1 MLVGKSKIQLFDAKT
16 GKEQLCVESKNI
28 VTKAIDYLLNPPK
41 CTIEAGINYNNLYN
55 QFMPVCTKGLGGLL
69 LWDDNI
75 AANPDTIFPPTTVN
89 CVGHAGDNY
98 SGTAVKRGTYNAA
111 ESGYIDN
118 SDNAHIG
125 YRNVWD
131 FASDK
136 ANGTIKCLSLTHI
149 KCGDA
154 GYQSYDN
161 NASDLTSFYRLGS
174 VISASNGWF
183 IGALSDGQDVFAY
196 INSSSLNLYIVHHTD
211 LAKISMFDVAINSS
225 NNSNYTESYTIDI
238 GTNTFTFPSSSKP
251 SDVYIKDG
259 QVLLTDASISS
270 NIITIKHVVV
280 DIYSQK
286 VVNNKTIP
294 CAALPDDS
302 RIYSCRA
309 CFFDGFYYLIVQH
322 ASNERPQIYRVS
334 EDGQTITALLTPDMP
349 FPVNSLSSYEMIVG
363 TFYDRKLI
371 WKYFVDSHGIIQQN
385 LFYSSSD
392 ASYISSVPT
401 ENPCYIYSRNY
412 GYKYVIALLN
422 YLGTINNLDE
432 PITKTASQ
440 TMKITYELSHATG

>member
-16 GKEQLCVESKNI
+16 GKEQLCVEHKNI
-28 VTKAIDYLLNPPK
+28 VTKAIEYLLNPPK
-41 CTIEAGINYNNLYN
+41 CTIEAGADYNKLYN

-75 AANPDTIFPPTTVN
+75 AANPETIFPPTTIN
-89 CVGHAGDNY
+89 CVGHAGGNY
-98 SGTAVKRGTYNAA
+98 SGTAVKRGTYNAT

-125 YRNVWD
+125 YRHVWD

-136 ANGTIKCLSLTHI
+136 ANGTIKCLSLTHV

-161 NASDLTSFYRLGS
+161 DDSSLFCYYCLGT
-174 VISASNGWF
+174 VLSAFNGDF
-183 IGALSDGQDVFAY
+183 IGALSDDRDVFAN
-196 INSSSLNLYIVHHTD
+196 ISNSTLNLYIVHHTD
-211 LAKISMFDVAINSS
+211 LAQISMFDVAHKDISTIKNTEF
-225 NNSNYTESYTIDI
+225 YTFNIGSGFAGYTS
-238 GTNTFTFPSSSKP
+238 FF
-251 SDVYIKDG
+251 YLQDG
-259 QVLLTDASISS
+259 QVHLIDASKSS
-270 NIITIKHVVV
+270 NIATIKHVVV
-280 DIYSQK
+280 DIYSQE
-286 VVNNKTIP
+286 VVSNKTIP

-302 RIYSCRA
+302 RINNCRA

-322 ASNERPQIYRVS
+322 ASGERCQIYRVS
-334 EDGQTITALLTPDMP
+334 EDGQAVKALLTPEMP
-349 FPVNSLSSYEMIVG
+349 FLTSLPSTFGDILFG
-363 TFYDRKLI
+363 KFYDRIII
-371 WKYFVDSHGIIQQN
+371 WKYLIDSHGIINQN
-385 LFYSSSD
+385 NLLYNLSD
-392 ASYISSVPT
+392 IRYLRFPT
-401 ENPCYIYSRNY
+401 ENPCYVY
-412 GYKYVIALLN
+412 GTYNHYKYVTALLN

>member
-16 GKEQLCVESKNI
+16 GKEQLCVEHKNI
-28 VTKAIDYLLNPPK
+28 VTKAIEYLLNPPK
-41 CTIEAGINYNNLYN
+41 CTIEAGANFNNLFN

-75 AANPDTIFPPTTVN
+75 AANPETIFPPTTIN
-89 CVGHAGDNY
+89 CVGHAGGNY

-125 YRNVWD
+125 YRHVWD

-136 ANGTIKCLSLTHI
+136 ANGTTKCLSLTHV

-161 NASDLTSFYRLGS
+161 DDSSLSCYYSLGI
-174 VISASNGWF
+174 VLSASNGDF
-183 IGALSDGQDVFAY
+183 IGALSDDRDVFAN
-196 INSSSLNLYIVHHTD
+196 ISNSTLNLYIVHHTD
-211 LAKISMFDVAINSS
+211 LAQISMFDVAAKGGTTGS
-225 NNSNYTESYTIDI
+225 YTESYTINIGVSGISRYNADI
-238 GTNTFTFPSSSKP
+238 
-251 SDVYIKDG
+251 YLKDG
-259 QVLLTDASISS
+259 QVHLIYASSS
-270 NIITIKHVVV
+270 LNIATITHIVV

-286 VVNNKTIP
+286 VVNSKKVT

-302 RIYSCRA
+302 RIYA
-309 CFFDGFYYLIVQH
+309 CIAGFFDGFYYLIAQH
-322 ASNERPQIYRVS
+322 ERSQRAQIYRLS
-334 EDGQTITALLTPDMP
+334 EDGQTVTALLTPDMP
-349 FPVNSLSSYEMIVG
+349 FWDNLTSLNQYFG
-363 TFYDRKLI
+363 RFYDRKI
-371 WKYFVDSHGIIQQN
+371 SWKYLIDSHGIIQQN
-385 LFYSSSD
+385 LFYDSGDLRYMS
-392 ASYISSVPT
+392 IPT
-401 ENPCYIYSRNY
+401 ENPCYVY
-412 GYKYVIALLN
+412 GTYNRYKYVTSLFN